1 MHCAASEQGD
11 RRLHDRLDLDE
22 LLEGIGGWIAI
33 ESPTDDA
40 NGMARMAARAQA
52 DYEAF
57 GARVERI
64 GGREGFGDHV
74 LAVDDR
80 HCPPDAAAGLGV
92 LLLSHIDTVHP
103 VGTLARDNP
112 LRVEGDRL
120 YGPGAEDMK
129 GGTYIAMAALRQIAR
144 EGRRTRLPIRHL
156 MVSDEEMGSPT
167 SREHIER
174 EARRAK
180 FVLVTEPARSGGKI
194 VTARKGVAN
203 FTVTAHG
210 LPAHAGVEHHLG
222 RNAIREIAH
231 QILILEAMT
240 DYARELTVNVGVVR
254 GGSRSNVVPE
264 WASVEVD
271 VRMPNPAI
279 GDEIVQR
286 IRALKPVDPGVT
298 LNIEGGINR
307 PGYEKTPDI
316 AALYEH
322 ARTLAADIGFDLVDL
337 KTGGGSDG
345 NFTAA
350 LAPTLDG
357 LGVDGD
363 GGHTH
368 EERLYIRSVLPRT
381 RLLMRLMETLD

>member
-1 MHCAASEQGD
+1 M
-11 RRLHDRLDLDE
+11 HDRLDLDE
-22 LLEGIGGWIAI
+22 LLAGISGWIAI

-40 NGMARMAARAQA
+40 DGMARMASQAQA

-64 GGREGFGDHV
+64 SGREGFGDHV

-80 HCPPDAAAGLGV
+80 HCAPDVAAGPGV

-103 VGTLARDNP
+103 IGTLARDNP

-194 VTARKGVAN
+194 VTARKGIAN

-222 RNAIREIAH
+222 HNAIREIAH
-231 QILILEAMT
+231 QILTLEAMT
-240 DYARELTVNVGVVR
+240 DYARELTVNVGLVK

-298 LNIEGGINR
+298 LTIEGGINR

-368 EERLYIRSVLPRT
+368 EERLYISSVLPRT
-381 RLLMRLMETLD
+381 RLLMRLMETLA

>member
-22 LLEGIGGWIAI
+22 LLAGIGSWIAI

-40 NGMARMAARAQA
+40 GGLARMAAQAQA

-64 GGREGFGDHV
+64 SGREGFGDHV

-80 HCPPDAAAGLGV
+80 HCAPDVAAGPGV

-103 VGTLARDNP
+103 IGTLARDNP

-156 MVSDEEMGSPT
+156 MVSDEEMGSLT

-194 VTARKGVAN
+194 VTARKGIAN

-222 RNAIREIAH
+222 HNAIREIAH
-231 QILILEAMT
+231 QILTLEAMT
-240 DYARELTVNVGVVR
+240 DYARELTVNVGVVK

-298 LNIEGGINR
+298 LTIEGGINR

-368 EERLYIRSVLPRT
+368 EERLYISSVLPRT
-381 RLLMRLMETLD
+381 RLLMRLMETLA